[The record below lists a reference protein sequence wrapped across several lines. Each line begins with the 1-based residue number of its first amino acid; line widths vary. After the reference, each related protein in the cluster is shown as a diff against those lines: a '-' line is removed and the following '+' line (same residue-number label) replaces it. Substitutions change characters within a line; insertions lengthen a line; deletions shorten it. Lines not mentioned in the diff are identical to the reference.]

1 MRRAQHGLDRGRA
14 GHVGGVEVVLTGSQA
29 RLVVRSETDIA
40 IELWGARRK
49 RELFERVFKRRL
61 DVVPG

>member
-1 MRRAQHGLDRGRA
+1 VLDGDR
-14 GHVGGVEVVLTGSQA
+14 A
-29 RLVVRSETDIA
+29 RLVVRSDADIA

-49 RELFERVFKRRL
+49 RELFERLFRRRL